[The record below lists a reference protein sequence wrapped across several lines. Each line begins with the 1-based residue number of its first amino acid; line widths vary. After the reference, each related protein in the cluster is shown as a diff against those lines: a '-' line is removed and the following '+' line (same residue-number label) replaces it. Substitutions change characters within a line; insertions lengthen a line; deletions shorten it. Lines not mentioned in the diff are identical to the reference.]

1 MRIVLIGQAA
11 FGKEVLDA
19 LIQKGEQVVAV
30 FAPPDKPGTKI
41 DLLKE
46 AANQGNIRVLQPP
59 RMRDP
64 EVQRKFAELAPDLT
78 VMAFVTDIV
87 PFSIINASGKGAI
100 QYHPSL
106 LPRHRGGSA
115 INWAIIKG
123 ESKTGITIFWPD
135 AGIDTGPILLQRE
148 VDISPDDTVGSLYYD
163 KLFPI
168 GVKALMEAIDL
179 IIRGKAPRRPQDES
193 RATYEGL
200 CQEKDAIIHWDEP
213 ISTVY
218 NLIRGTN
225 PQPGATTSIRGERL
239 KIYDCAPIKRSISA
253 PPGQIIEMSDK
264 GTVVAGQGG
273 DLLIKRVQ
281 QKGKPKINAAEYA
294 LSVNL
299 RVGERF
305 N

>member
-30 FAPPDKPGTKI
+30 FVPPDRPGVRV
-41 DLLKE
+41 DPLKE
-46 AANQGNIRVLQPP
+46 TANQKGIRIFQP
-59 RMRDP
+59 RKMRDL
-64 EVQRKFAELAPDLT
+64 EVQRKFVELAPDLG
-78 VMAFVTDIV
+78 VMAYVTDIV
-87 PFSIINASGKGAI
+87 PYSIIKSPKLGTI

-123 ESKTGITIFWPD
+123 EAKTGITIFWPD

-163 KLFPI
+163 KLFTT
-168 GVKALMEAIDL
+168 GVRALMEAIDL
-179 IIRGKAPRRPQDES
+179 IIRGQAPRIPQDES

-253 PPGQIIEMSDK
+253 PSGQIIEISDK
-264 GTVVAGQGG
+264 DMVVAGQVG

-281 QKGKPKINAAEYA
+281 PQGQPKINAAEYA

-299 RVGERF
+299 RVGEKF
-305 N
+305 I